1 MEEIKNK
8 QLAYEEAEL
17 KIVHH
22 GTGIYKVRCELMKK
36 ITVSIILCVTM
47 IIAAVCITAYAS
59 ENVIE
64 TPIIRVSQ
72 SEPTPP
78 TPPTPPTDQNKLS
91 LNITGRSFTV
101 TASGKNAGEGVITVA
116 LYDSKDLTRL
126 LDVKTFESK
135 TSASGD
141 FKEDGYAKAFW
152 WSSLD
157 DIMPLCDAEEGKT
170 SSTQSLT
177 ETERITEAR
186 N

>member
-1 MEEIKNK
+1 
-8 QLAYEEAEL
+8 
-17 KIVHH
+17 
-22 GTGIYKVRCELMKK
+22 MKK
-36 ITVSIILCVTM
+36 ITVSIILCITM

-72 SEPTPP
+72 EEPTPP
-78 TPPTPPTDQNKLS
+78 TPPTDKNKLS

-101 TASGKNAGEGVITVA
+101 TANGKNAGEGVIAVA
-116 LYDSKDLTRL
+116 LYSGNDLTRL

-157 DIMPLCDAEEGKT
+157 NMMPLCNVEEGKT

-177 ETERITEAR
+177 ETERIPEAR

>member
-1 MEEIKNK
+1 
-8 QLAYEEAEL
+8 
-17 KIVHH
+17 
-22 GTGIYKVRCELMKK
+22 MKK

-47 IIAAVCITAYAS
+47 IIATACITAYAS

-72 SEPTPP
+72 SEP

-116 LYDSKDLTRL
+116 LFDSKDLTRL
-126 LDVKTFESK
+126 LDVKAFEAQ
-135 TSASGD
+135 TSVSGD

-157 DIMPLCDAEEGKT
+157 DIMPLCNAEEGKT

-177 ETERITEAR
+177 ETERISEAR

>member
-1 MEEIKNK
+1 
-8 QLAYEEAEL
+8 
-17 KIVHH
+17 
-22 GTGIYKVRCELMKK
+22 MKK
-36 ITVSIILCVTM
+36 TTVSIILVAVM
-47 IIAAVCITAYAS
+47 IIAVVGITAFAS
-59 ENVIE
+59 ESIIE
-64 TPIIRVSQ
+64 TPIIHTQ
-72 SEPTPP
+72 EE
-78 TPPTPPTDQNKLS
+78 PTPPTDQNKLS

-116 LYDSKDLTRL
+116 LFDSKDMTSL
-126 LDVKTFESK
+126 LDVKTFEAK
-135 TSASGD
+135 TSVSGD

-157 DIMPLCDAEEGKT
+157 DIMPLCNAEKGKT